1 LEEGPNLA
9 VLYVDG
15 DTCTNNL
22 NIYID
27 DSRISWK
34 EGQTFKLKIKNYI
47 DFDGK
52 LLYIHTGLENNEWNQ
67 NIVISGENI
76 SETPTIE
83 IVCVDT
89 VMKQTKPSFIYECSV
104 SGTIG
109 SSGSTGPSDD
119 SAITEEQL
127 ESLIQ
132 ETLDN

>member
-1 LEEGPNLA
+1 
-9 VLYVDG
+9 VDG

-27 DSRISWK
+27 DSRIPWK

-67 NIVISGENI
+67 NIVISGDDI

-83 IVCVDT
+83 LVCVDT
-89 VMKQTKPSFIYECSV
+89 VMKQTKSSFIYECSA
-104 SGTIG
+104 SAFGTIG